1 MAVGALVALSAPQ
14 ETDTTFTVTPGQRLN
29 VATFG
34 GEIVIRT
41 WELDQV
47 RIEADHSSREHLVIE
62 QNASE
67 VRVRPSSWNSDFE
80 FNVEGDE
87 FDVSMNFRGGR
98 APAMVDYEI
107 VVPEGMAL
115 EIGGLFTDVEIE
127 GAVGEITVRVLE
139 GEIDVTGARGLVS
152 ARTGEGDI
160 DLVDVVGAMRLSTI
174 GGEITVENASGDITA
189 QSTEGDIDLEMVQAS
204 RVEAESVDGE
214 IWYQGTIEAQGFY
227 SFVTHNGDVTLEIAP
242 AASARVSVATWDGDL
257 STDFE
262 VEVPERIRGRR
273 FSFTLGSG
281 SAQIEIEAFDGDI
294 DVRYWEPDTDE
305 QDQEME
311 IEF

>member
-1 MAVGALVALSAPQ
+1 MLLHIAVGALVALSAPQ
-14 ETDTTFTVTPGQRLN
+14 ETDTTFAVTPGQRLN

-34 GEIVIRT
+34 GEVVIRT

-47 RIEADHSSREHLVIE
+47 RIEADHSSREHLVIT
-62 QNASE
+62 QTASE

-80 FNVEGDE
+80 FSVDGEE
-87 FDVSMNFRGGR
+87 FDVSMNFRGTR

-115 EIGGLFTDVEIE
+115 EIGGLFSDVEIE
-127 GAVGEITVRVLE
+127 GAVGEVTIRVLE
-139 GEIDVTGARGLVS
+139 GEVDIVGARGQIS

-160 DLVDVVGAMRLSTI
+160 DIEDVVGALRLSTI
-174 GGEITVENASGDITA
+174 GGEITVANASGDITA
-189 QSTEGDIDLEMVQAS
+189 QSTEGDIDLENIRAS

-227 SFVTHNGDVTLEIAP
+227 SFTTHDGDVTLEIDP
-242 AASARVSVATWDGDL
+242 NASARVSVATWDGDL
-257 STDFE
+257 STDFA

-294 DVRYWEPDTDE
+294 DVRYWEPEEEDL
-305 QDQEME
+305 E
-311 IEF
+311 IEY

>member
-47 RIEADHSSREHLVIE
+47 RIEADHASREQIVID
-62 QNASE
+62 QNAAE
-67 VRVRPSSWNSDFE
+67 VRVRPASWTSDFE
-80 FNVEGDE
+80 FSVEGDS

-127 GAVGEITVRVLE
+127 GAVGEVTIRVLE
-139 GEIDVTGARGLVS
+139 GDVDVVGARGLIS

-160 DLVDVVGAMRLSTI
+160 DIEDVVGALRLSTI

-189 QSTEGDIDLEMVQAS
+189 QSTEGDIDLEVVQAS

-227 SFVTHNGDVTLEIAP
+227 SFTTHDGDVTLEIAQD
-242 AASARVSVATWDGDL
+242 ASARVSVATWDGDL
-257 STDFE
+257 STDFP

-294 DVRYWEPDTDE
+294 DVMFWEPDE
-305 QDQEME
+305 QEDPEE
-311 IEF
+311 EEY